1 MSAVPVHHVRDRGTI
16 GRRVAPKMT
25 GALWGCPPL
34 EGVGRDAQRLERRG
48 RLPPPSFVV
57 PVQGAIVH
65 FSRVGI
71 DFDLARDADGNPEG
85 HSGDDAPAF
94 LKGAGGQW
102 KIQNGRITIGT
113 GDFRQI
119 QKMRTMGI
127 RSEKNT
133 YEIP

>member
-1 MSAVPVHHVRDRGTI
+1 MSAVPVQHVSDRGTT
-16 GRRVAPKMT
+16 GRRVDPKAK
-25 GALWGCPPL
+25 GALRWYPPL

-48 RLPPPSFVV
+48 KLPPPSFMI

-71 DFDLARDADGNPEG
+71 AFDQARDADGNPAG

-102 KIQNGRITIGT
+102 KI
-113 GDFRQI
+113 
-119 QKMRTMGI
+119 
-127 RSEKNT
+127 RSEEHTSELKSLMRSPSAVFCLT
-133 YEIP
+133 KKKTT